1 MFTVQ
6 IDDYPVRI
14 DDQELT
20 SLNDLWYASGHHPE
34 HDPSAFMESEDV
46 KTLIDIHERQYKSDP
61 PLFRIGLPGINEG
74 AWVNFMLV
82 MDYGR
87 TVSPVFEAKTCI
99 AVDTGIK
106 NQRERQHQN
115 DMYFIKAC
123 RLYKEMWEW
132 ADK

>member
-1 MFTVQ
+1 MG
-6 IDDYPVRI
+6 DCD
-14 DDQELT
+14 
-20 SLNDLWYASGHHPE
+20 
-34 HDPSAFMESEDV
+34 DV
-46 KTLIDIHERQYKSDP
+46 KELINIHERQFKSEP

-87 TVSPVFEAKTCI
+87 TVSPVFEAKACI

-106 NQRERQHQN
+106 NQCERQHLN
-115 DMYFIKAC
+115 DLCFIKAC

-132 ADK
+132 ADD